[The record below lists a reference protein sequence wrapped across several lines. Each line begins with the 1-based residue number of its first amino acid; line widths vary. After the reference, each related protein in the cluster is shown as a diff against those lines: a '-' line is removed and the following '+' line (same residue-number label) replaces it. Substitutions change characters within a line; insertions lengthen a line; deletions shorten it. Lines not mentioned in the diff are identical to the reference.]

1 MATDPNIYPGDRL
14 EGDAGGEG
22 NNPFLLDFA
31 RLWQRVIQY
40 RYWIAAFLVSVIVA
54 AVIFTML
61 QTPYYRSTAQIE
73 INRVDAGGSQS
84 AGDGEFAVEER
95 DAQYYN
101 TQYEL
106 LVTRAVAE
114 RVSDELNLARDPAF
128 NDAYAGG
135 ATELSESRIVN
146 ILLGGV
152 SIQPISSSNLVNIAF
167 SSPNADLSAEV
178 ANAWAEQ
185 FLEMNYE
192 KRFGD
197 TILARERLEGQLA
210 EMRVQLE
217 ESESQLNNFA
227 SDNEIIVIDT
237 TSDAGDS
244 ARSTIQASQLET
256 MSSALA
262 DATIRRISAQS
273 ALQSRNADRGTQ
285 RSTILQRISET
296 EAELANL
303 RTTLGPA
310 HPSVLAQEAELRSL
324 QASLDNAGSDARQER
339 QAAYEQALAEEQ
351 ELRNRYEAA
360 KSQYLGQQGRGVGY
374 GILQREVD
382 TNRQIYDALLQR
394 YNELGLVGTGRNNM
408 ALVEQARPAGG
419 PYAPSLPRNLA
430 IAFVLGLIGVVGFVY
445 ISDMLDQTVRDP
457 DDVARQ
463 FGLRLLGLIP
473 DASDA
478 PIEDSLLDKHSTLSE
493 AYASTRVAL
502 QSLPDETPTKSLML
516 TSTRPAEGK
525 SVSSVA
531 LAKSFAEVGERTV
544 LVDLDLRRR
553 GVSQILSM
561 NPSDVGIARYLS
573 GTAEAPTLRHMDE
586 FGFDFIGS
594 NSSANNPVTLLSSPK
609 LAVLLRDLAQN
620 YDRIV
625 VDGPPVLGLADAIE
639 LSRMVDSV
647 VYVVEANSGTN
658 RAIRLAL
665 SRLRG
670 ASANIIGGVLTKLDE
685 RNAAYGYGYG
695 YGYGYSYEQKD

>member
-1 MATDPNIYPGDRL
+1 MATDSNIYPGERL
-14 EGDAGGEG
+14 DGDAGGEG
-22 NNPFLLDFA
+22 NKPILIDFV

-40 RYWIAAFLVSVIVA
+40 RYWIAAFLVSVIVT
-54 AVIFTML
+54 AVIITML

-73 INRVDAGGSQS
+73 INRVDAGASQS
-84 AGDGEFAVEER
+84 AGEGDFVVEER

-106 LVTRAVAE
+106 LQTPSVAE
-114 RVSDELNLARDPAF
+114 RVSDALNLARDPVF
-128 NDAYAGG
+128 NDAFAGSD
-135 ATELSESRIVN
+135 SEVGEQRIIT
-146 ILLGGV
+146 ILLDSV
-152 SIQPISSSNLVNIAF
+152 TITPIRNSNLVDIGV
-167 SSPNADLSAEV
+167 SSPDAALSAEI

-217 ESESQLNNFA
+217 QSEAQLNEFA

-237 TSDAGDS
+237 TSEAGES
-244 ARSTIQASQLET
+244 GRSTILANQLEA

-273 ALQSRNADRGTQ
+273 ALQSRNADRGGQ
-285 RSTILQRISET
+285 RVSIQQRIAET

-324 QASLDNAGSDARQER
+324 RASLDNAGSDAREER
-339 QAAYEQALAEEQ
+339 QAAYQQALAEEQ
-351 ELRNRYEAA
+351 ELRARYEAA

-374 GILQREVD
+374 GILEREVD

-408 ALVEQARPAGG
+408 ALVEQARRAPG
-419 PYAPSLPRNLA
+419 PYTPSLPRNLA
-430 IAFVLGLIGVVGFVY
+430 IAFGLGLVGVVGFVY
-445 ISDMLDQTVRDP
+445 VSDMLDQTVRDP
-457 DDVARQ
+457 DEVARQ

-473 DASDA
+473 DASDM
-478 PIEDSLLDKHSTLSE
+478 PIEDALLDKHSALSE
-493 AYASTRVAL
+493 AYASARVAMQL
-502 QSLPDETPTKSLML
+502 LPDETPTKSLML
-516 TSTRPAEGK
+516 TSSRPAEGK

-561 NPSDVGIARYLS
+561 NPSDIGIARYLS
-573 GTAEAPTLRHMDE
+573 GTAEAPTLRHQE
-586 FGFDFIGS
+586 EHGFDFIGS
-594 NSSANNPVTLLSSPK
+594 NSNAKNPVTLLSSPK
-609 LAVLLRDLAQN
+609 LAVLLRDLAKN

-639 LSRMVDSV
+639 LSRMVDGV

-670 ASANIIGGVLTKLDE
+670 ASANIIGGILTKLDE

-695 YGYGYSYEQKD
+695 YGYGYAYEPKT